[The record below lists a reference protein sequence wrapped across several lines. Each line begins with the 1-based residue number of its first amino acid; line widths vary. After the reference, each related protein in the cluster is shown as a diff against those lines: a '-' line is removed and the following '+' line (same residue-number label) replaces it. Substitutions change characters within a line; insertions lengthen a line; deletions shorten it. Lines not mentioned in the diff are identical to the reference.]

1 MNGSSISYTPPT
13 GTNHVKYEF
22 HFQASY
28 YSTSAPLYHLK
39 FYYDGTEVTHGRMSQ
54 YMYYDDRK
62 HYVMALSLNN
72 SSPSIA
78 AGKIGTW
85 NTAKVMKIQ
94 VRSYTTSYR
103 PDVHSTHYFNGGGSR
118 QFVRLNTNNYG
129 DCIRRYIMSYEE
141 PVQEYKNDRMMA
153 YPSVGDQL
161 DMLWHAIDA
170 NETLKTQFADFYNAI
185 RAVKDAHPKVE

>member
-1 MNGSSISYTPPT
+1 MEEQLLDRVVLIHHRQRNTTRFDTTYIDMNGSSISYTPPT

-103 PDVHSTHYFNGGGSR
+103 
-118 QFVRLNTNNYG
+118 L
-129 DCIRRYIMSYEE
+129 RR
-141 PVQEYKNDRMMA
+141 
-153 YPSVGDQL
+153 
-161 DMLWHAIDA
+161 
-170 NETLKTQFADFYNAI
+170 T
-185 RAVKDAHPKVE
+185 

>member
-1 MNGSSISYTPPT
+1 MEEQLLDRVVLILGLNATQHVPSTTYIDMNGSSISYTPPT

-94 VRSYTTSYR
+94 VRSYTTSYKS
-103 PDVHSTHYFNGGGSR
+103 DVHSTHYFNGGGSR
-118 QFVRLNTNNYG
+118 QFVRLTLT
-129 DCIRRYIMSYEE
+129 IT
-141 PVQEYKNDRMMA
+141 
-153 YPSVGDQL
+153 
-161 DMLWHAIDA
+161 AIA
-170 NETLKTQFADFYNAI
+170 
-185 RAVKDAHPKVE
+185 